1 MNRIVN
7 VFLGQSCRVFVEPG
21 GDKGDA
27 ETRAAGLHS
36 SGTFREGMPR
46 VVRPCQTDA
55 PPRGIFQNAEI
66 QIYFIPIAAAAN
78 DPVTRGG

>member
-1 MNRIVN
+1 MS
-7 VFLGQSCRVFVEPG
+7 FGQSCRVFVESG
-21 GDKGDA
+21 GDKGNA
-27 ETRAAGLHS
+27 ETRWAAGLHS
-36 SGTFREGMPR
+36 SRTFRQGISR

-55 PPRGIFQNAEI
+55 PPRGIFENVEI